1 MNTTEIKPI
10 VRKFILEKDKEEI
23 VLDDINPNLPIKD
36 IIELYSIRYPE
47 LINAS
52 MENKGVNDNDEIVYV
67 FKTIAGTKG

>member
-10 VRKFILEKDKEEI
+10 VRRFILEKDKEEI

-52 MENKGVNDNDEIVYV
+52 MENKGVNDNDEIVYI